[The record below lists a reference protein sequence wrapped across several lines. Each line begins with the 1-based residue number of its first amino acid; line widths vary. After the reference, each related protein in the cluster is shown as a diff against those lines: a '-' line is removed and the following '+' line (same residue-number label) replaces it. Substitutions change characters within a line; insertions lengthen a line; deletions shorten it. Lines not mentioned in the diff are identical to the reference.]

1 MRNGIHHT
9 TAVRH
14 REVNI
19 VMKKAQAIAD
29 RCRTLGIKDK
39 RLPQIETAIATANEM
54 QCSRNREILRPRA
67 FRHAVVALNLAEE
80 LEDHLGISA
89 SSSYAA
95 SEVIGLISRTLRIE
109 MPPDQLSVQARVR
122 LDERNA
128 ALLQAQR
135 GTLGNSDPRQ
145 RRRAIRAARYALAIT
160 HELRADGIR
169 PASASTPN
177 TSASVNASRASS
189 GEPQRGKPQKQNPQ
203 RKSKN
208 VHRGSRGTI
217 HAGRSVDA
225 AGRRKGARTDDM
237 QRDTFGLRAGEV
249 ERLRKNARE
258 QLPSAAP
265 ASGAVHR
272 NPRAVQAANGVG
284 RVVSGGLPGT
294 AKGH

>member
-1 MRNGIHHT
+1 M
-9 TAVRH
+9 
-14 REVNI
+14 
-19 VMKKAQAIAD
+19 
-29 RCRTLGIKDK
+29 
-39 RLPQIETAIATANEM
+39 
-54 QCSRNREILRPRA
+54 
-67 FRHAVVALNLAEE
+67 VALNLVEE
-80 LEDHLGISA
+80 LEDHLGITA

-95 SEVIGLISRTLRIE
+95 SEVIGLISRILRIE
-109 MPPDQLSVQARVR
+109 VPPDQLSVQARVR
-122 LDERNA
+122 LDERNV

-135 GTLGNSDPRQ
+135 GTLGNSDPHQ

-160 HELRADGIR
+160 HELRENWIR

-177 TSASVNASRASS
+177 MSASVNASRASS
-189 GEPQRGKPQKQNPQ
+189 GESQRGKQHKRSPQ

-208 VHRGSRGTI
+208 VHRGSRSTN
-217 HAGRSVDA
+217 HAGRGVDA
-225 AGRRKGARTDDM
+225 AGRHKGARTDDM

-258 QLPSAAP
+258 QLPAAAP

-272 NPRAVQAANGVG
+272 NPRAGKAANGVG